1 MRREI
6 YARALALRPPGDA
19 LFTDVLNLAVS
30 LHETGRYAEAKSLLR
45 KQLIEARRALGTADT
60 TYMKLRWIYAT
71 CLYDHDGASG
81 DDEVEA
87 VAILEELSST
97 ARRVLGPNNPITTG
111 IQRSL
116 EKAKIPSLVIR
127 T

>member
-1 MRREI
+1 MW
-6 YARALALRPPGDA
+6 
-19 LFTDVLNLAVS
+19 FV
-30 LHETGRYAEAKSLLR
+30 AKKKIPR
-45 KQLIEARRALGTADT
+45 RRANLTNAKPTQNDPH
-60 TYMKLRWIYAT
+60 KLRRLRRPTGPRRAALCY
-71 CLYDHDGASG
+71 GASD

-116 EKAKIPSLVIR
+116 ERAKIPRLVIR

>member
-1 MRREI
+1 M
-6 YARALALRPPGDA
+6 
-19 LFTDVLNLAVS
+19 FTDVLNLAVS

-71 CLYDHDGASG
+71 CLYDHEGASG